1 MALSVSGITF
11 LPGCMLHTIGMRNFI
26 HTIGHSMTGRIS
38 SATGIDAEKARQI
51 QRALTFIGPHRS
63 LIAVIIL
70 IMLAVAALGALEPLI
85 YKLVFDR
92 LGTTVLLGSVLW
104 AVGAI
109 MLAAVT
115 KELLGGLSN
124 WLSWKVRLKV
134 NYHLLDLTTSR
145 LHSLPLSYHRGETVG
160 GLMTRLNHG
169 INGFVTGVSD
179 IAFNILPGLIYLV
192 ISVVVMVRLEWR
204 LSVLV
209 ILFAPLPALVG
220 VFASREQTA
229 RESNLLQ
236 RWGTVFSR
244 FNEVLSGIVTVKSF
258 AMEEAERAR
267 FMGDVADAH
276 AIVRKGV
283 ITDSRIGATQNL
295 IVTMAKTASIGCAVY
310 LISRGETT
318 VGTLMAFLGY
328 QGGLFGP
335 VNNLTTVYQTL
346 RKASISFDI
355 IFSILDAEDRLQ
367 DAPHAVPVQAM
378 KGEILFRKVCFS
390 YTNDRQILKDINL
403 HVQPGESVAIV
414 GPSGSGKTTLI
425 SLLQRFYDPTSGSIK
440 VDGVDLRFLQQRSL
454 RQQIGVV
461 LQDALVFNDTIRN
474 NIAYGRPDATR
485 AEIEA
490 AALAANAHCFISRL
504 PDGYDFAVGERG
516 CRISVGERQRISI
529 ARALLKNPSLLI
541 LDEATSALDAE
552 SEALVQEALERLIKG
567 RTSFIIAH
575 RLSTIV
581 GSDRILAL
589 KDGRIIEAG
598 NHESLMAADGYY
610 ASLINCQSR
619 GLAMAC

>member
-1 MALSVSGITF
+1 MTGITYF
-11 LPGCMLHTIGMRNFI
+11 PNRILQNDCMKNIIQNI
-26 HTIGHSMTGRIS
+26 KQYMT
-38 SATGIDAEKARQI
+38 AKLCAAVGINSEKARQI
-51 QRALTFIGPHRS
+51 KRALSFIRPHRKM
-63 LIAVIIL
+63 IAVIIV

-92 LGTTVLLGSVLW
+92 LGSQVMVTNVLM

-109 MLAAVT
+109 MVAAVT
-115 KELLGGLSN
+115 KEVLSSFSN

-160 GLMTRLNHG
+160 GIMTRLNHG

-179 IAFNILPGLIYLV
+179 IAFNILPGLIYLI

-204 LSVLV
+204 LSLV
-209 ILFAPLPALVG
+209 VIAFAPLPALIG
-220 VFASREQTA
+220 IFASREQTA
-229 RESNLLQ
+229 RESSLLQ
-236 RWGTVFSR
+236 RWGKVFSR

-258 AMEEAERAR
+258 AMEEAERTR
-267 FMGDVADAH
+267 FMGDVAEAH
-276 AIVRKGV
+276 TIVRKGV
-283 ITDSRIGATQNL
+283 VTDSRIAAFQNL
-295 IVTMAKTASIGCAVY
+295 IVTLAKTASIGCAVF

-335 VNNLTTVYQTL
+335 VNSLTTVYQTL
-346 RKASISFDI
+346 RKATISFDI
-355 IFSILDAEDRLQ
+355 VFSILDAEDRLQ
-367 DAPHAVPVQAM
+367 DAPHAQPI
-378 KGEILFRKVCFS
+378 KGMQGDIVFRKVCFS
-390 YTNDRQILKDINL
+390 YNNERQILKDINL

-454 RQQIGVV
+454 REQIGVV
-461 LQDALVFNDTIRN
+461 LQDALVFNDTVRN
-474 NIAYGRPDATR
+474 NIAYGRPDASQ
-485 AEIEA
+485 ADIEA
-490 AALAANAHCFISRL
+490 AALAANAHSFITQL
-504 PDGYDFAVGERG
+504 PDNYDFVVGERG

-529 ARALLKNPSLLI
+529 ARALLKNPALLI

-552 SEALVQEALERLIKG
+552 SEALVQDALNRLIKG

-581 GSDRILAL
+581 GADRILAL
-589 KDGRIIEAG
+589 KEGRIIEAG
-598 NHESLMAADGYY
+598 THQSLMAEDGYY

-619 GLAMAC
+619 GLAVA

>member
-1 MALSVSGITF
+1 MPLSVSGITF
-11 LPGCMLHTIGMRNFI
+11 LPGCILHTIGMRNF
-26 HTIGHSMTGRIS
+26 
-38 SATGIDAEKARQI
+38 
-51 QRALTFIGPHRS
+51 
-63 LIAVIIL
+63 
-70 IMLAVAALGALEPLI
+70 
-85 YKLVFDR
+85 
-92 LGTTVLLGSVLW
+92 
-104 AVGAI
+104 
-109 MLAAVT
+109 
-115 KELLGGLSN
+115 
-124 WLSWKVRLKV
+124 
-134 NYHLLDLTTSR
+134 
-145 LHSLPLSYHRGETVG
+145 
-160 GLMTRLNHG
+160 
-169 INGFVTGVSD
+169 
-179 IAFNILPGLIYLV
+179 
-192 ISVVVMVRLEWR
+192 
-204 LSVLV
+204 
-209 ILFAPLPALVG
+209 
-220 VFASREQTA
+220 
-229 RESNLLQ
+229 
-236 RWGTVFSR
+236 
-244 FNEVLSGIVTVKSF
+244 
-258 AMEEAERAR
+258 
-267 FMGDVADAH
+267 
-276 AIVRKGV
+276 
-283 ITDSRIGATQNL
+283 
-295 IVTMAKTASIGCAVY
+295 
-310 LISRGETT
+310 
-318 VGTLMAFLGY
+318 
-328 QGGLFGP
+328 
-335 VNNLTTVYQTL
+335 
-346 RKASISFDI
+346 
-355 IFSILDAEDRLQ
+355 
-367 DAPHAVPVQAM
+367 
-378 KGEILFRKVCFS
+378 CFS

-504 PDGYDFAVGERG
+504 PDGYDFTVGERG

-529 ARALLKNPSLLI
+529 ARALLKDPSLLI

-581 GSDRILAL
+581 GADRILAL

-598 NHESLMAADGYY
+598 NHESLMAEDGYY